1 MKDQEL
7 MAIHSAPL
15 LGFIAQL
22 FQRAGMP
29 DEDANFFAWSLVQA
43 NLWGIDSHGVL
54 RTKMYIDRLRKGAIN
69 PRPNVHK
76 VRGDLAFEVWDGDNG
91 AGPVVA
97 KIAMTRAIELAHQY
111 GIGAVG
117 IFHSNHFGAAAL
129 YARMAVEQD
138 MAGLAT
144 TNVAPN
150 MVALGASRPVVGNN
164 PISIAFPTFGE
175 FPFVLD
181 ISLSVV
187 AGGKLLMASA
197 KGEKIPLDWATDSQG
212 RPTDDPTEAFKG
224 FLLPL
229 GGYKGLGLAY
239 VVDILCGVLTG
250 GAFLSNLCGM
260 YKYPDEPSLT
270 GHFFMALKTELVM
283 SRQEWHSRMRTFIEQ
298 IKSTPMW
305 DESKEMLI
313 PGELEYR
320 TEQTRRAQ
328 GIPLPA
334 GLYHELL
341 ELGADLGVTPPL
353 PQ

>member
-1 MKDQEL
+1 MTEGQVST
-7 MAIHSAPL
+7 SANAL
-15 LGFIAQL
+15 LEYVASL
-22 FQRAGMP
+22 FHAAGMP
-29 DEDANFFAWSLVQA
+29 LDDASFFAWSLVQS

-54 RTKMYIDRLRKGAIN
+54 RTKMYVDRLRKGAIN
-69 PRPNVHK
+69 PRPNIRK
-76 VRGDLAFEVWDGDNG
+76 ARGELAMEVWDGDNG
-91 AGPVVA
+91 AGPVVGKA
-97 KIAMTRAIELAHQY
+97 AMNRAIELAEQY

-117 IFHSNHFGAAAL
+117 AFHSNHFGAAAL
-129 YARMAVEQD
+129 YARMAVD
-138 MAGLAT
+138 KGMAGLAT

-150 MVALGASRPVVGNN
+150 MAAPGASQAVVGNN
-164 PISIAFPTFGE
+164 PIAIAFPTFGE

-187 AGGKLLMASA
+187 AGGKLLLASQ

-212 RPTDDPTEAFKG
+212 RPTDDPAEAFKG

-250 GAFLSNLCGM
+250 GAFLSDLRGM
-260 YKYPDEPSLT
+260 YKYPDQPSLT
-270 GHFFMALKTELVM
+270 GHFFMACKLETVM
-283 SRQEWHSRMRTFIEQ
+283 SRQEFQSRMQAFIDQ

-305 DESKEMLI
+305 DKGKEMLI

-320 TEQTRRAQ
+320 TEQARRAE

-334 GLYHELL
+334 SLYQELL
-341 ELGADLGVTPPL
+341 ALGEEMGVTPTI
-353 PQ
+353 